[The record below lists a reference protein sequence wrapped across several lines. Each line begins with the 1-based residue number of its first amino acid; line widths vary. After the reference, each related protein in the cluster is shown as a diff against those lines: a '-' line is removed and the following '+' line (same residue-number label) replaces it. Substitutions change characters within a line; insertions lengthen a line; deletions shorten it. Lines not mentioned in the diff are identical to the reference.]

1 MDPTIYLKIIIR
13 PNIIELWLVIIV
25 ESNSNKMSRI
35 VKMNIP
41 TK

>member
-1 MDPTIYLKIIIR
+1 MDPTIYLKIIR
-13 PNIIELWLVIIV
+13 PKIMELSLVSIV
-25 ESNSNKMSRI
+25 ESNSIKMSTI

>member
-1 MDPTIYLKIIIR
+1 MDPTIYLKIIRQKIM
-13 PNIIELWLVIIV
+13 ELSLVSIV
-25 ESNSNKMSRI
+25 ESNSNKMSTI